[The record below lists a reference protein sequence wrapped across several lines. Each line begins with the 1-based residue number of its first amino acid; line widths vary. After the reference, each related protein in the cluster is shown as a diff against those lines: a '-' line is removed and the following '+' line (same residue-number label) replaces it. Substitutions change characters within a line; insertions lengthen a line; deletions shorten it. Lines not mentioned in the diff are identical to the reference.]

1 MQKPGSPV
9 SKTGL
14 YSFDWIAKK
23 SHLMFKSFLW
33 ITEKLER
40 LGTNDRMGWRPIERI
55 LPTKNENFSEKEF

>member
-1 MQKPGSPV
+1 
-9 SKTGL
+9 
-14 YSFDWIAKK
+14 
-23 SHLMFKSFLW
+23 LMFKSFLW